1 MIVNKPKKKKTI
13 TEWLESPGLIL
24 PNNTAE
30 PGKINIARTPYMFDI
45 LDKMSPE
52 NPTKEVI
59 LVFGSQMGKT
69 KDTLVRD
76 VIAAGTNVIYAGGKT
91 RKTMTNNDK
100 FSIALVKQAV
110 RKLKRQNAPKIGD
123 SYVAIVHPDT
133 VYDLWNDPEWVEAQ
147 KYNNAEKIYNG
158 AFWTFSK
165 AEMMQ

>member
-1 MIVNKPKKKKTI
+1 MTNSSLWLKNILIDAFTPKKKKTI

-69 KDTLVRD
+69 TIENAIMCYYIEEDPSPMAFAFSDDGNLGGYIKNKFDPLL
-76 VIAAGTNVIYAGGKT
+76 AANPRIKSLL
-91 RKTMTNNDK
+91 R
-100 FSIALVKQAV
+100 S
-110 RKLKRQNAPKIGD
+110 
-123 SYVAIVHPDT
+123 
-133 VYDLWNDPEWVEAQ
+133 
-147 KYNNAEKIYNG
+147 
-158 AFWTFSK
+158 
-165 AEMMQ
+165 